1 MTNHQHN
8 DSHHKH
14 EHQGHEHQG
23 HEHGHNHS
31 EHNHSGHSHSHSHAP
46 DNLKGLLIALIITG
60 SIMLLEFFGGL
71 VTGSLALLSDSGH
84 MLGDTVSLA
93 LSLVAM
99 IFAVKPPSLKNSYGY
114 YRFEIMAALFNGV
127 TLFIIAGFIIWEA
140 YQRFFS
146 PPEVASGT
154 MMIIAAVGL
163 LANLVSAWSLMRKS
177 NVQENIN
184 VRSAYLHIV
193 SDALGS
199 VGALLAGLIMKL
211 FSWYIADPIIS
222 VLVALLILRGAWG
235 VIQQAFHILM
245 EGTPLNVNTRDVQ
258 EALLRIDG
266 VVEVHDLHIWTITS
280 GLDALSGHLLI
291 QDHKDHQ
298 RVLQEATSLVEE
310 TFSIQHSTLQIEN
323 SSMKHRSL
331 KV

>member
-14 EHQGHEHQG
+14 EHQEQ
-23 HEHGHNHS
+23 EHGHHHS
-31 EHNHSGHSHSHSHAP
+31 EHNHSGHSHSHSHSHAP

-71 VTGSLALLSDSGH
+71 ITGSLALLSDSGH

-163 LANLVSAWSLMRKS
+163 LANLSQCMVFNAKKQCAREH
-177 NVQENIN
+177 QC
-184 VRSAYLHIV
+184 
-193 SDALGS
+193 
-199 VGALLAGLIMKL
+199 
-211 FSWYIADPIIS
+211 P
-222 VLVALLILRGAWG
+222 
-235 VIQQAFHILM
+235 QC
-245 EGTPLNVNTRDVQ
+245 
-258 EALLRIDG
+258 
-266 VVEVHDLHIWTITS
+266 
-280 GLDALSGHLLI
+280 LSSY
-291 QDHKDHQ
+291 
-298 RVLQEATSLVEE
+298 R
-310 TFSIQHSTLQIEN
+310 
-323 SSMKHRSL
+323 
-331 KV
+331 